1 MRAASKAAQAAFAFA
16 PNLSNNYNVRE
27 EVLAAFLMGTM
38 RYDWGSVVGGV
49 RVEHIK
55 NRGTAVGTIGTVT
68 GPITAE
74 ATQTLAFPSLHIN
87 YNVDDTKK
95 LRLSFNSG
103 SSEERRVGK
112 ECVSMCRDRGRP
124 YH

>member
-1 MRAASKAAQAAFAFA
+1 MPTDYNQFSTDQKFLGEIPMGYTFHYFDTDRMRAASKAAQAAFAFA

-49 RVEHIK
+49 HVEHIK

-74 ATQTLAFPSLHIN
+74 ATQTQI
-87 YNVDDTKK
+87 
-95 LRLSFNSG
+95 
-103 SSEERRVGK
+103 
-112 ECVSMCRDRGRP
+112 GRA
-124 YH
+124 HV